1 MMFFLI
7 LMQKLER
14 KHFFPVRNLHSEAGS
29 TVNQRSLHRPSLE
42 DTLCPEAPVQG
53 MYRIVVFYEF
63 TTFLT
68 PICFNKL

>member
-1 MMFFLI
+1 
-7 LMQKLER
+7 MQKLER

-42 DTLCPEAPVQG
+42 DTPCPEAPVQG
-53 MYRIVVFYEF
+53 MYGMVVFYEF

-68 PICFNKL
+68 PIYFNKL